1 MVCRRETYGIPF
13 RLISFLQQKG
23 LTMAFKNLTGFVK
36 MAIADNKNLDKE
48 TVDILCQYVDDLKI
62 LIDNQDSL
70 IAVFRKDIDGLLRE
84 IDTLRAKNNN
94 QAKMIWR
101 NV

>member
-1 MVCRRETYGIPF
+1 
-13 RLISFLQQKG
+13 
-23 LTMAFKNLTGFVK
+23 MAFKNLTGFVK

-70 IAVFRKDIDGLLRE
+70 IAAFRKDIDGLLRE

-94 QAKMIWR
+94 QAVMLYAKRTTRKDFI
-101 NV
+101 V

>member
-1 MVCRRETYGIPF
+1 
-13 RLISFLQQKG
+13 
-23 LTMAFKNLTGFVK
+23 MAFKNLTGFVK

-70 IAVFRKDIDGLLRE
+70 IAAFRKDIDGLLRE
-84 IDTLRAKNNN
+84 IDTLREKNNN
-94 QAKMIWR
+94 QAVMLYAKRTTRKDFIA
-101 NV
+101 